1 MLSNYLKNHKNI
13 NEVMEL
19 KQTLLECFSPFHVV
33 KSEIMLCLE
42 AKIHAIKTKVIIY
55 IVAPSVNYKL
65 SITVR
70 RTNMFGLYVTD
81 I

>member
-1 MLSNYLKNHKNI
+1 
-13 NEVMEL
+13 MEIKL
-19 KQTLLECFSPFHVV
+19 TLLEFFFPFHVV

-42 AKIHAIKTKVIIY
+42 TNIHAIKTKVIIY

-65 SITVR
+65 SVTVR